1 MKEIQEGR
9 NTSLDVQEKEVTIL
23 FSDIQGF
30 TSMSERL
37 SPAEIANLLNDY
49 FSLMTDII
57 FKHGGTLDK
66 YIGDAIMAI
75 FGAPFSHKDDAV
87 RAVRAAVEMR
97 EELKNL
103 MTRKDDSVKF
113 NVRIGINTGDVVAG
127 NIGSLQRMEY
137 TVLGDAVN
145 TAARLETMS
154 KPGQILIGEQTYK
167 LAKDFFEIK
176 PVGKWKVKGKEKEVM
191 VYEVKG

>member
-1 MKEIQEGR
+1 
-9 NTSLDVQEKEVTIL
+9 
-23 FSDIQGF
+23 
-30 TSMSERL
+30 
-37 SPAEIANLLNDY
+37 
-49 FSLMTDII
+49 
-57 FKHGGTLDK
+57 
-66 YIGDAIMAI
+66 
-75 FGAPFSHKDDAV
+75 
-87 RAVRAAVEMR
+87 
-97 EELKNL
+97 
-103 MTRKDDSVKF
+103 
-113 NVRIGINTGDVVAG
+113 
-127 NIGSLQRMEY
+127 MEY